1 MFEGHIESEVKMGEE
16 GREMLC
22 EGTRGGK
29 KGGGVTYASNFF
41 NRANIPRGVE
51 QGGEWQSG

>member
-29 KGGGVTYASNFF
+29 RGGG
-41 NRANIPRGVE
+41 E
-51 QGGEWQSG
+51 